1 MLAIIEKAH
10 QYNIKVLSGMGVY
23 SWGFDAIIR
32 ANPELACPDNPS
44 AMCLHNPE
52 SWEWQK
58 KVLDYNFSF
67 PIDGVNLQ
75 SADLGR
81 CSCGESKA
89 MNDLEYHAALNQKVV
104 QYIRQA
110 YPGKIIGISSWGM
123 DISKPGDLPYV
134 ASMTK
139 DVDYF
144 TDVRGWNA
152 SPREPGFRAR
162 MIETIKA
169 MSPQY
174 NWNSEY

>member
-1 MLAIIEKAH
+1 
-10 QYNIKVLSGMGVY
+10 MGVY

-52 SWEWQK
+52 SWDWQK

-67 PIDGVNLQ
+67 PIDGLNLQ

-89 MNDLEYHAALNQKVV
+89 MKTWNIMPPLIKKLV
-104 QYIRQA
+104 QYVRKT

-123 DISKPGDLPYV
+123 DISKPEDLPYLR
-134 ASMTK
+134 SMTK
-139 DVDYF
+139 DADYF

-152 SPREPGFRAR
+152 SPREPGFR
-162 MIETIKA
+162 
-169 MSPQY
+169 SS
-174 NWNSEY
+174 ND